1 MNEDFELAIIGA
13 GAAGCAAAIYAGR
26 SGIKAVVFDRGMG
39 GGLTFTAP
47 KIENYPGFP
56 EISGAELTN
65 KFLEHAKRYAD
76 FHLGEEVSDIEKRD
90 DGFVVKTSK
99 DDYLVKAIILATG
112 SKPKKL
118 GVEGEDELSGKGVSY
133 CATCDGFFFR
143 GKKVAVVGG
152 GNTALLDAIYL
163 KQIGC
168 KDVYLIHR
176 RDMLRGEKVL
186 QEEAKEKGVKLLLN
200 RVVKKIEGKEKVEKV
215 ILENKNSGNE
225 EILEIDGLFIAIG
238 EDPENRL
245 AKILGLEMD
254 EYGYVKVDRSQRTSL
269 KGIYAAGDITGGV
282 RQIVTACAEGAIA
295 ALSSTEALGKK
306 YPY

>member
-1 MNEDFELAIIGA
+1 M
-13 GAAGCAAAIYAGR
+13 
-26 SGIKAVVFDRGMG
+26 
-39 GGLTFTAP
+39 
-47 KIENYPGFP
+47 
-56 EISGAELTN
+56 
-65 KFLEHAKRYAD
+65 
-76 FHLGEEVSDIEKRD
+76 
-90 DGFVVKTSK
+90 
-99 DDYLVKAIILATG
+99 
-112 SKPKKL
+112 
-118 GVEGEDELSGKGVSY
+118 
-133 CATCDGFFFR
+133 
-143 GKKVAVVGG
+143 
-152 GNTALLDAIYL
+152 
-163 KQIGC
+163 
-168 KDVYLIHR
+168 IHR

-186 QEEAKEKGVKLLLN
+186 QEEAKEKGVKFLLN

-254 EYGYVKVDRSQRTSL
+254 EYGYVKVDKNQRTSL
-269 KGIYAAGDITGGV
+269 KGVYAAGDITGGV